1 MSVRSLLVG
10 CLAFLALGA
19 SAAFRARQDEEKPQ
33 AVYAALYSRG
43 SAWDAEKSLLEQ
55 PKVQEHIEHN
65 RSLGE
70 RLLGAAPF
78 TKDDQAP
85 NDPAIGLVL
94 LLAETADEASSWA
107 EADPIVTA
115 NVMDVRVYRWN
126 VEFVRPFP
134 TKR

>member
-1 MSVRSLLVG
+1 MLVRSLLVG
-10 CLAFLALGA
+10 CLALLVLGT
-19 SAAFRARQDEEKPQ
+19 SAAFRARQDEEKPR
-33 AVYAALYSRG
+33 AVYAALYSKG

-55 PKVQEHIEHN
+55 TKVQEHIEHN

-78 TKDDQAP
+78 TKDDP

-107 EADPIVTA
+107 QADPIVA
-115 NVMDVRVYRWN
+115 AKVMDVRVYRWN